1 MGLLNTRTTRST
13 RTSGKSSTGN
23 TGTSSTSNKSGRA
36 TASAK
41 SAGKRSS
48 TATSATPATDSW
60 LECAMRP
67 VHVPDVK
74 ASPAKAEATPKT
86 APSASASATGALDE
100 ATPRHVAALLA
111 IFLGG
116 LGAHKRYLGHTN
128 AFVIQLC
135 AFVIAVLVGTTVL
148 QSLAPVSAV
157 CLFGLFEGLVY
168 LSLSDEEFE
177 RAYVRGGREWL

>member
-1 MGLLNTRTTRST
+1 MGLLNTRTS
-13 RTSGKSSTGN
+13 RTSRSKS
-23 TGTSSTSNKSGRA
+23 GTSNKGSTSNKSDRS
-36 TASAK
+36 TTSAK
-41 SAGKRSS
+41 SAGKRST
-48 TATSATPATDSW
+48 TATSSTPATGSW
-60 LECAMRP
+60 LERAMRP
-67 VHVPDVK
+67 LRVPGTK
-74 ASPAKAEATPKT
+74 ASSPKAEATPKAT
-86 APSASASATGALDE
+86 PSASAAATE
-100 ATPRHVAALLA
+100 APGKASPRHVAALLA

-116 LGAHKRYLGHTN
+116 LGSHKRYLGRTN

-177 RAYVRGGREWL
+177 RSYVRGGREWL